1 VVEVVELL
9 VQLILYMVEEVEV
22 EREVL
27 ELDVLIE
34 FVEIQ
39 VIQ

>member
-22 EREVL
+22 VREVL
-27 ELDVLIE
+27 ELDVLIK